1 MILSI
6 AGQCSPCSQK
16 ARTERGVEPGDGS
29 SVINVHEP
37 TGTLDSTQAEVSGEF
52 CDSRNSLLLS
62 HTARLTY
69 RMPAALEDS

>member
-1 MILSI
+1 MDLS
-6 AGQCSPCSQK
+6 C
-16 ARTERGVEPGDGS
+16 S

-52 CDSRNSLLLS
+52 SDSRNSLLLS